1 VFCFECQWHAGFVGI
16 DEAGCTDKGCCWS
29 PVQAGTAAHQNEAW
43 CFYPNAD
50 ISEYELVTTKDTGKP
65 AGHVHL
71 RIESMQRTQHHLP
84 IRLKLLGLPDILSF
98 ILQTMQSAANA
109 QMLLIVAAP

>member
-1 VFCFECQWHAGFVGI
+1 M
-16 DEAGCTDKGCCWS
+16 
-29 PVQAGTAAHQNEAW
+29 QAGTAAHQNEAW

-50 ISEYELVTTKDTGKP
+50 ISEYELVTAKDTGKP

-71 RIESMQRTQHHLP
+71 PIESMQRTQYHLP
-84 IRLKLLGLPDILSF
+84 ICLKLLGLPDILSF